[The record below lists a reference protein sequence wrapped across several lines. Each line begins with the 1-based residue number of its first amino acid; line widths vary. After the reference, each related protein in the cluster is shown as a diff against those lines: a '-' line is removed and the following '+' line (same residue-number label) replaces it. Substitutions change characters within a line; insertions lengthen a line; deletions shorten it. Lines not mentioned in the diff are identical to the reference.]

1 MTTSELIREIFN
13 RINRFKLIILAVGLV
28 FAMLL
33 FIYAIK
39 QRTVFTAKA
48 TIFPLT
54 STMENNLSSNAL
66 TGLLG
71 LGDAPKSFSAEAA
84 INIIELSLSRFV
96 RESVATSK
104 LPQFNNTT
112 IASLLIDDYNK
123 NKSYFSK
130 PIEPTTD
137 SISLA
142 VVGGELLEPCIDA
155 KMSKNGVFELYF
167 SNENKSL
174 VSPISFV
181 LIDKISQF
189 YIDLKIKKAKADYN
203 FTVKKIDSL
212 DAIIK
217 GVDKRA
223 IQLQN
228 TTFFAPD
235 KLEYDIPRE
244 RVNNDK
250 QRYVR
255 QRDISLNNQE
265 EAIWRL
271 QKLTPIISVLD
282 KPTEPFATS
291 KPSALI
297 YGIAGGII
305 GCMLASILLIM
316 NLLFRYAKS
325 EIHKSLF
332 GDDKPQISNL

>member
-1 MTTSELIREIFN
+1 MTTSELIRGIFN
-13 RINRFKLIILAVGLV
+13 RISRFKLIILAIGLAV
-28 FAMLL
+28 ALLL
-33 FIYAIK
+33 FFYARS
-39 QRTVFTAKA
+39 QQTVFTAKA

-54 STMENNLSSNAL
+54 STMDNNISANAL

-71 LGDAPKSFSAEAA
+71 LGDAPKSFSSEAA

-96 RESVATSK
+96 RESVATTK
-104 LPQFNNTT
+104 LPQFNNAT
-112 IASLLIDDYNK
+112 IASLLINDYNK

-130 PIEPTTD
+130 PIQQPKD
-137 SISLA
+137 SMSLA
-142 VVGGELLEPCIDA
+142 IAGGELLEPCIDA

-167 SNENKSL
+167 SNENKQL
-174 VSPISFV
+174 VSPVSFV

-235 KLEYDIPRE
+235 KLEYDLPRE

-250 QRYVR
+250 QRYVK

-282 KPTEPFATS
+282 KPTEPFAVS
-291 KPSALI
+291 KPSAFI
-297 YGIAGGII
+297 YGIAGGVI
-305 GCMLASILLIM
+305 GCMLASILFII
-316 NLLFRYAKS
+316 NLLFRYMKS
-325 EIHKSLF
+325 EIRKGLF
-332 GDDKPQISNL
+332 GDEKPQASAL